1 MLMTAESTRS
11 EVAHDLACCI
21 CCLLETGM
29 AYQSRI
35 YSTTFRYDPF
45 DDTADN
51 FNSRLGR
58 VLNEGAYSVR
68 LKLFA
73 CS

>member
-1 MLMTAESTRS
+1 
-11 EVAHDLACCI
+11 
-21 CCLLETGM
+21 M

-35 YSTTFRYDPF
+35 YSTTFKYDPY
-45 DDTADN
+45 DDTADD

-68 LKLFA
+68 MKLFT

>member
-1 MLMTAESTRS
+1 
-11 EVAHDLACCI
+11 
-21 CCLLETGM
+21 M

-35 YSTTFRYDPF
+35 YSTTFKYDPF
-45 DDTADN
+45 ADTADD

-58 VLNEGAYSVR
+58 VLNEGAYSVMI
-68 LKLFA
+68 KLSA